1 MQTRIVSDALYFVT
15 FIDDRSRKVWGF
27 ALKTKY
33 HVLDAL
39 KELHVRLER
48 ETKLKVVREDN
59 GGEYRVHLKVIAN
72 FMTFNLKRLYLKLF
86 SKML

>member
-39 KELHVRLER
+39 K
-48 ETKLKVVREDN
+48 
-59 GGEYRVHLKVIAN
+59 
-72 FMTFNLKRLYLKLF
+72 
-86 SKML
+86 